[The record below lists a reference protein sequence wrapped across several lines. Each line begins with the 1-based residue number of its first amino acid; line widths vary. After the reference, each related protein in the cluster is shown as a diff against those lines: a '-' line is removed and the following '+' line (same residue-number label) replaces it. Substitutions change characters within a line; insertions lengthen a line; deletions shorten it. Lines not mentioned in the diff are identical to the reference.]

1 MLRAD
6 RLEIQSTCSGIF
18 DIYKHCLGFII
29 SGFCPDSSKITH
41 RIFLTFYRSYC
52 FIGQLLLCIFHII
65 RVLCILWRFCLL
77 NILCFICS
85 FLCAVRLK
93 LRLGINLHF
102 LCLFRILCIIF
113 LCLRRRLCLI
123 LLSQNCPF
131 CTVILCLLDIFR
143 LRILF
148 RAFQLGFCILSLLIS
163 SSLGFLLS
171 SCHLQSLSLEFTGK
185 S

>member
-65 RVLCILWRFCLL
+65 RVLCILRRFCLL

-102 LCLFRILCIIF
+102 LCL
-113 LCLRRRLCLI
+113 
-123 LLSQNCPF
+123 
-131 CTVILCLLDIFR
+131 LDIFR

-148 RAFQLGFCILSLLIS
+148 RAFQLGFCILFLLSLLIS

-171 SCHLQSLSLEFTGK
+171 SCHLQSLSLEFTSK